1 MYRGMFIYNR
11 ESSIARSMIY
21 HTLTSL
27 LIKNYIRELVGAMS
41 LVVFYCS
48 KPHNPKKLGD
58 ERVCLTSASQ
68 SQLINEES

>member
-1 MYRGMFIYNR
+1 MYGGMFTYNR
-11 ESSIARSMIY
+11 ESGIARSMIY
-21 HTLTSL
+21 HTLTS

-48 KPHNPKKLGD
+48 KPHNQKKLGD